1 MRDAE
6 VVTCFLLRRGEGG
19 PSTSSPSGASES
31 AKRTGQAELLLLR
44 RSDRVSTY
52 QGLWASVSGY
62 LESESSLERAYREI
76 EEEVGLDRSD
86 VRLLAQGE
94 PLVAFDET
102 IDTRWTVHPFLFE
115 VLRPER
121 VRLDWEHVESRWVR
135 IEEMGSLETV
145 PRLEEALGRVYSGP

>member
-19 PSTSSPSGASES
+19 DT
-31 AKRTGQAELLLLR
+31 LLLLR

-62 LESESSLERAYREI
+62 LESESPLEQAYREI
-76 EEEVGLDRSD
+76 EEEVGLHRGDL
-86 VRLLAQGE
+86 RLLAQGE
-94 PLVAFDET
+94 PLIAIDET

-121 VRLDWEHVESRWVR
+121 VRLDWEHVESRWVTV
-135 IEEMGSLETV
+135 EEMGGLETV
-145 PRLEEALGRVYSGP
+145 PRLEEALGRVYSAP

>member
-19 PSTSSPSGASES
+19 DT
-31 AKRTGQAELLLLR
+31 LLLLR

-62 LESESSLERAYREI
+62 LESESPLEQAYREI
-76 EEEVGLDRSD
+76 EEEVGLHRSD
-86 VRLLAQGE
+86 LRLRTQGE
-94 PLVAFDET
+94 PLVAVDET

-115 VLRPER
+115 ILRPER
-121 VRLDWEHVESRWVR
+121 VRLDWEHVESRWVTV
-135 IEEMGSLETV
+135 EEMGGLETV
-145 PRLEEALGRVYSGP
+145 PRLEEALGRVYSAP

>member
-1 MRDAE
+1 M
-6 VVTCFLLRRGEGG
+6 TCFLLRRSEGG
-19 PSTSSPSGASES
+19 DT
-31 AKRTGQAELLLLR
+31 LLLLR

-62 LESESSLERAYREI
+62 LESESPLEHAYRGI
-76 EEEVGLDRSD
+76 EEDGGLHRCD

-94 PLVAFDET
+94 PLAVVDEP

-121 VRLDWEHVESRWVR
+121 VRLDWEHVDSRWVR
-135 IEEMGSLETV
+135 VEEMSGLETV
-145 PRLEEALGRVYSGP
+145 PSLEETLGWVYVGP

>member
-6 VVTCFLLRRGEGG
+6 VVTCFLLRRGDGG
-19 PSTSSPSGASES
+19 DT
-31 AKRTGQAELLLLR
+31 LLLLR

-62 LESESSLERAYREI
+62 LESESPLKQAYREI
-76 EEEVGLDRSD
+76 EEEVGLHRSD
-86 VRLLAQGE
+86 LRLLAQGE
-94 PLVAFDET
+94 PLIAVDET

-121 VRLDWEHVESRWVR
+121 VRLDWEHVESRWVTV
-135 IEEMGSLETV
+135 EEMGGLETV
-145 PRLEEALGRVYSGP
+145 PRLEEALGRVYSAP